1 MPTPIT
7 NPRVLLLRTREHMG
21 DARLTRSI
29 TDRRSASMSKR
40 MLARATGITPDRLE
54 RIITRNELS
63 GSEPMLHEA
72 GRIAQV
78 LGTTIRDLIAQPG
91 ERIDWGFDT
100 FDDVEV
106 WRTRTELPLRVAGR
120 LCDRFDIADPL
131 HLYELE
137 RARSGIP
144 LLREVWS
151 QYMSNVRLPDT
162 KPTTICS
169 WCGMTISEQTSHRPT
184 CAPAFLF
191 EGRDGDPQAL
201 GVQPK
206 VRDPRKRV
214 AGGKMI
220 ARGIRQLRGAQGVT
234 QAKLAADLGIHPNY
248 LSQLEVGSKP
258 TTYEMAERIAS
269 MFRVTVEQV
278 YAGA

>member
-29 TDRRSASMSKR
+29 TDHRSASMSKR

-54 RIITRNELS
+54 RIITRNELA

-106 WRTRTELPLRVAGR
+106 WRTRTDLPLRVAGR
-120 LCDRFDIADPL
+120 LCDRFGIADPL
-131 HLYELE
+131 HLYEFE
-137 RARSGIP
+137 RARGGIP

-151 QYMSNVRLPDT
+151 QYMANVRLPDT

-191 EGRDGDPQAL
+191 EGRDGDPRVL

-206 VRDPRKRV
+206 VRDPRTRV

-234 QAKLAADLGIHPNY
+234 QAKLAAELGIHPNY